1 MSNLKIAMTIKQQI
15 GNKALFIIGA
25 KNLVAVNNGLAFK
38 IKKNAKGV
46 NYIEIKLNG
55 KDLYDVRYC
64 NVSVKRVKEI
74 AVANDLYDDMLNK
87 SIEENTGLYTKLF

>member
-38 IKKNAKGV
+38 IKKNANV
-46 NYIEIKLNG
+46 NYFVHVSCIMIFIVVKGGEIWKQLN
-55 KDLYDVRYC
+55 
-64 NVSVKRVKEI
+64 
-74 AVANDLYDDMLNK
+74 
-87 SIEENTGLYTKLF
+87 